1 MYLPPHFAETDR
13 DRIHDVIRAH
23 AFGTLVS
30 VIDGAPIATLL
41 PFTLVVDGDDDAGT
55 LYGHVAR
62 VNPHAATFDGL
73 HDAIALFHGPHAYIS
88 PGWYEAPVAV
98 PTWNYTVVEARG
110 RPERIDDRDRVRAM
124 LDTLAATYEAGQ
136 PTPWTMDAMPAEFT
150 GKMMDGIVA
159 FAMPIRQLTG
169 KVKMSQN
176 RSAADRAGVRAGLMA
191 SGRPDDEATAR
202 VMDDLEA
209 RRG

>member
-13 DRIHDVIRAH
+13 DRVHDFIRAH

-30 VIDGAPIATLL
+30 VVDGVPVATLL
-41 PFTLVVDGDDDAGT
+41 PFTHVVDGESDHGT

-73 HDAIALFHGPHAYIS
+73 HDAIALFHGPHAYVS
-88 PGWYEAPVAV
+88 PGWYTTPVAV
-98 PTWNYTVVEARG
+98 PTWNYTVVEAAG
-110 RPERIDDRDRVRAM
+110 RPNRVDDRDQVRAI
-124 LDTLAATYEAGQ
+124 LDTLVATYESRR
-136 PTPWTMDAMPAEFT
+136 PTPWTMDAVPAAFT
-150 GKMMDGIVA
+150 GKMIDGIVA
-159 FAMPIRQLTG
+159 FSMPICHLTG

-176 RSAADRAGVRAGLMA
+176 RSKADRTGVRAGLMA
-191 SGRPDDEATAR
+191 SGYPDDLATAR
-202 VMDDLEA
+202 VMDDLES

>member
-13 DRIHDVIRAH
+13 DRIHDFIRAH

-30 VIDGAPIATLL
+30 VTDGAPIATLL
-41 PFTLVVDGDDDAGT
+41 PFTLVVDSEGDQGT
-55 LYGHVAR
+55 LVGHVAR
-62 VNPHAATFDGL
+62 ANPHAATFDGA
-73 HDAIALFHGPHAYIS
+73 HEAIALFHGPHAYVS
-88 PGWYEAPVAV
+88 PGWYETPVSV
-98 PTWNYTVVEARG
+98 PTWNYTVVEASG
-110 RPERIDDRDRVRAM
+110 RPERIDDRDRVRAI
-124 LDTLAATYEAGQ
+124 LDTLAATYEAGR
-136 PTPWTMDAMPAEFT
+136 PAPWTMDAMPVEFI
-150 GKMMDGIVA
+150 GKMIDGIVA

-176 RSAADRAGVRAGLMA
+176 RSAADRAGVRAGLAA
-191 SGRPDDEATAR
+191 SGHPDDAATAR

>member
-13 DRIHDVIRAH
+13 DRIHDFIRAH

-30 VIDGAPIATLL
+30 VINGAPIATLL
-41 PFTLVVDGDDDAGT
+41 PFTLVVEGNDDVGT

-62 VNPHAATFDGL
+62 ANPHATTFDGL
-73 HDAIALFHGPHAYIS
+73 HDAIALFYGPHAYVS

-98 PTWNYTVVEARG
+98 PTWNYTAVEASG
-110 RPERIDDRDRVRAM
+110 RPERVDDRDRVRGV
-124 LDTLAATYEAGQ
+124 LDALAATYEAGR
-136 PTPWTMDAMPAEFT
+136 PNPWTMDAMPAEFT
-150 GKMMDGIVA
+150 GKMMGGIVA

-169 KVKMSQN
+169 KLKMSQN
-176 RSAADRAGVRAGLMA
+176 RSSADRAGVRAGLVT
-191 SGRPDDEATAR
+191 SGRPEDVATAR
-202 VMDDLEA
+202 MMDDLEA

>member
-1 MYLPPHFAETDR
+1 
-13 DRIHDVIRAH
+13 
-23 AFGTLVS
+23 
-30 VIDGAPIATLL
+30 
-41 PFTLVVDGDDDAGT
+41 
-55 LYGHVAR
+55 
-62 VNPHAATFDGL
+62 
-73 HDAIALFHGPHAYIS
+73 
-88 PGWYEAPVAV
+88 
-98 PTWNYTVVEARG
+98 
-110 RPERIDDRDRVRAM
+110 
-124 LDTLAATYEAGQ
+124 
-136 PTPWTMDAMPAEFT
+136 MDAMPAEFT